1 MKVLDLALT
10 GSLRW
15 WALNTLSNH
24 FYISTQPG
32 VTKSLQCRKT
42 KPLSGMPNQSILCSS
57 KPLNTINFTST
68 HFDWIDVQTQ
78 TNYFAILSMPAFWEQ
93 SFMPCDGGPL
103 VWSDGILRASR
114 PIPITRFTSRNLAI
128 FHHFLRFRINR
139 HRLSGKIVLSSILK
153 SPNPQPSNLQLQPP
167 NPQP

>member
-57 KPLNTINFTST
+57 KPINYTIYLQFTST
-68 HFDWIDVQTQ
+68 HFDWIDFQTSTKVDVMNWCVDELLLRYWACLPFGSSLSCHVMEDRWFDLMGSYGPVGQ
-78 TNYFAILSMPAFWEQ
+78 FLSVVSLLGISLYFITS
-93 SFMPCDGGPL
+93 SDSGSIVIDCL
-103 VWSDGILRASR
+103 V
-114 PIPITRFTSRNLAI
+114 
-128 FHHFLRFRINR
+128 
-139 HRLSGKIVLSSILK
+139 RLY
-153 SPNPQPSNLQLQPP
+153 
-167 NPQP
+167 